1 MEDSPLRFVF
11 RKECAG
17 LVSVVYFRIGGWTV
31 VRFAYRVQGSFNIL
45 GLRTLALRTHADGL
59 YLTDK
64 SASMAPTKTTKTR
77 KEPAKASAKEAK
89 AKAAR
94 KAALAGTN
102 SHIARKVRYSVSF
115 RRPKTLRLARDPKYP
130 RKSIPH
136 VPRMDQFRTIVSPL
150 NTESAMKKIE
160 ENNTLVFIVD
170 LRANKRQIKDAVKK
184 LYDVQAAKINTLIR
198 PDGKKKAYVRL
209 TPDHDALDVANKI
222 GFI

>member
-1 MEDSPLRFVF
+1 
-11 RKECAG
+11 
-17 LVSVVYFRIGGWTV
+17 
-31 VRFAYRVQGSFNIL
+31 
-45 GLRTLALRTHADGL
+45 
-59 YLTDK
+59 
-64 SASMAPTKTTKTR
+64 MAPTKTTKTR